1 MDIVKKYSEIEEL
14 TIDILNEFI
23 DKIIVYHR
31 ETIDG
36 MASQKVEIFYNMIG
50 NIKIPQISRKEEN
63 QFIKYF
69 GRAKKKKLFANIK
82 HVYKQLKF
90 LTKSI

>member
-1 MDIVKKYSEIEEL
+1 MEDKKHELDVDSFLDIVKNYSEPPNL

-23 DKIIVYHR
+23 DKIIIVYHR

-36 MASQKVEIFYNMIG
+36 MTSQRVEIFYNMIG

-69 GRAKKKKLFANIK
+69 GRAKKEKVAC
-82 HVYKQLKF
+82 
-90 LTKSI
+90 